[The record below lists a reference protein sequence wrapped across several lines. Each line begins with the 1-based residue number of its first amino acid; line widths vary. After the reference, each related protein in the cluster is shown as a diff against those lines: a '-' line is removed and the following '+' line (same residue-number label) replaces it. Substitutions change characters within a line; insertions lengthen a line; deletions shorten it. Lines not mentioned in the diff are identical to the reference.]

1 MDLREDEKRLL
12 ELYRGMAA
20 SDRQLS
26 LLIMSH
32 IMTGDLKMT
41 GDVRDFTITV
51 GDNSTVQINSNWQKG
66 GE

>member
-1 MDLREDEKRLL
+1 MELREDEMRLL
-12 ELYRGMAA
+12 ELYRGMATA
-20 SDRQLS
+20 DRQMS

-32 IMTGDLKMT
+32 IIAGDLKLT

>member
-1 MDLREDEKRLL
+1 MELREDEMRLL

-20 SDRQLS
+20 ADRQMS

-32 IMTGDLKMT
+32 IISGDLKLT

>member
-1 MDLREDEKRLL
+1 MDLCEDEKRLL

-32 IMTGDLKMT
+32 IMTGDLKLT

>member
-1 MDLREDEKRLL
+1 MDLREDEMRLL

-20 SDRQLS
+20 ADRQLS